1 MFYFLVKAMKGMK
14 TRQMRLTS
22 MCNSTLTFP
31 KVHEIDVQ

>member
-1 MFYFLVKAMKGMK
+1 MK

-22 MCNSTLTFP
+22 MCNSPLTFP